1 MILRL
6 LKKILTVNAAGFLL
20 VLLALQIMTY
30 GVSSSLR
37 ETDTKYLL
45 PICLTSALV
54 GLVLSKGKLSGLA
67 ASVAIAALGFI
78 GIWIMGAGLVA
89 PLVDL
94 FKSAL
99 AVVPQ
104 LNPALRTP
112 VVVDKAEIGRAS
124 CRERV

>member
-6 LKKILTVNAAGFLL
+6 LKKILTVNAAGFVL

-54 GLVLSKGKLSGLA
+54 GLALSRGKLNSIL
-67 ASVAIAALGFI
+67 ASVTIAALGFI
-78 GIWIMGAGLVA
+78 NVWIMGAGLVT

-94 FKSAL
+94 FKSASSV
-99 AVVPQ
+99 APQ

-112 VVVDKAEIGRAS
+112 VV
-124 CRERV
+124 